1 MNSVAEASAA
11 WAAAEASA
19 SSIDWGWTG
28 PGSVAFA
35 LIYGLVRWLFSRPRH
50 AFLGRTT
57 RGHFLD
63 GVALFPMGLL
73 VVSPMASGLAEAL
86 IHDEGPILAIAG
98 VVAIL
103 AVLEPERAR
112 TRALPDVAEGREQP
126 GSAGR

>member
-1 MNSVAEASAA
+1 VNSVAEASAA
-11 WAAAEASA
+11 AQAAA

-112 TRALPDVAEGREQP
+112 TRAPPEGVAGREP
-126 GSAGR
+126 SSADG